1 MQHPQIQT
9 FTRSLLAILLLA
21 AAAVAEDATGK
32 TAKVGDFVPSYASTK
47 CGGVDDGVP
56 AGKTVCYTCRA
67 GSEPIFYVFTRQQDD
82 AVVQLLKEIDALVV
96 AGKARKT
103 AAVVNFLGDP
113 ADEAARQKV
122 AEFGNRHAL
131 QHVALTITADGSK
144 FGLNELDHATV
155 ILFEDGIIR
164 MRTAAAS
171 GTLNDVSIGKI
182 VQQARAVL
190 K

>member
-1 MQHPQIQT
+1 MTRRQMQIIT
-9 FTRSLLAILLLA
+9 SSLLSVLLLPCSLT
-21 AAAVAEDATGK
+21 AEESKSK
-32 TAKVGDFVPSYASTK
+32 TLQVGDFIPSYASTK

-67 GSEPIFYVFTRQQDD
+67 GSEPIFYVFTRKQDD
-82 AVVQLLKEIDALVV
+82 SVVRLLKQIDALVV
-96 AGKARKT
+96 AGKDRKT
-103 AAVVNFLGDP
+103 AAVVSFLGDP
-113 ADEAARQKV
+113 DDEAARQQV
-122 AEFGNRHAL
+122 ADFGAKHAL
-131 QHVALTITADGSK
+131 TNVALTVTADGSK

-171 GTLNDVSIGKI
+171 GTLNEASIGKI
-182 VQQARAVL
+182 VQQAKAVL